1 MGNFGLNKETAG
13 AIFWG
18 ILPALAWLFFWIR
31 SEDKKD
37 REPFSLIIMVFLI
50 GMLSVAIAVPLEH
63 AVVPY
68 IKDQTTLTITWAAI
82 EELVKYL
89 AIIIMIKGISEVND
103 PIDYAMYFIAGA
115 LGFAGLEN
123 IMFLMNPDVVANT
136 SLKLMTGNLRYLGS
150 TLLHAVSTGIIGIG
164 LGLSYYQ
171 NWKNKFSYLLGGL
184 LAAVALHGLFNLF
197 IMNSSDQNFFRIF
210 GILWVVSIISI
221 LLLEKLRRL
230 KGQIVN

>member
-31 SEDKKD
+31 SEERKD
-37 REPFSLIIMVFLI
+37 REPWALILMVFLI
-50 GMLSVAIAVPLEH
+50 GMLSVALAVPLEH

-68 IKDQTTLTITWAAI
+68 IKDPTTMTIAWAAI
-82 EELVKYL
+82 EELVKYT
-89 AIIIMIKGISEVND
+89 AIIIMIKGISHVDD

-123 IMFLMNPDVVANT
+123 IMFLMNPDVIANT

-150 TLLHAVSTGIIGIG
+150 TLLHAVSTGIIGIA

-171 NWKNKFSYLLGGL
+171 HWKNKYYST
-184 LAAVALHGLFNLF
+184 
-197 IMNSSDQNFFRIF
+197 RIRNE
-210 GILWVVSIISI
+210 IEVPL
-221 LLLEKLRRL
+221 KL
-230 KGQIVN
+230 ND